1 MALQKARE
9 SNRIS
14 IHEKGMWTLRVC
26 ASAGPCTESSP
37 LHGKP
42 RSASVLGEYLEIIFQ
57 SSLLYHQNT
66 STGEDTLSRCQQEGA
81 IGTVLVTGGD
91 LAQREASG
99 VDVHLGETQVFERRG
114 QGEGS
119 LHGDV
124 AQQVGLLAALLQLV
138 RGVVQHLFVT
148 VAHLLHLEPVDL
160 PTQTDQ
166 LPGQAV
172 VLDLHVSL

>member
-1 MALQKARE
+1 M
-9 SNRIS
+9 
-14 IHEKGMWTLRVC
+14 
-26 ASAGPCTESSP
+26 
-37 LHGKP
+37 
-42 RSASVLGEYLEIIFQ
+42 
-57 SSLLYHQNT
+57 
-66 STGEDTLSRCQQEGA
+66 

-138 RGVVQHLFVT
+138 RGVVQHLFVA

-160 PTQTDQ
+160 PAQADQ